1 MRGGKREG
9 AGAKPK
15 GAEKRV
21 QKNINMTPTAWAIL
35 DRLRL
40 PGETANDAM
49 ERLVLAHKERCMET
63 TPRGFARLDFTD
75 RYGQA
80 CSIQKSSLATEDA
93 IWLGCDAGLHVDGQC
108 CARMHLTQEMVK
120 ELLPLPHR
128 FVETGELA

>member
-49 ERLVLAHKERCMET
+49 ERLVLAHDKGEADTPLCLSHT
-63 TPRGFARLDFTD
+63 TPN
-75 RYGQA
+75 
-80 CSIQKSSLATEDA
+80 E
-93 IWLGCDAGLHVDGQC
+93 
-108 CARMHLTQEMVK
+108 
-120 ELLPLPHR
+120 
-128 FVETGELA
+128 